1 MNYCHEERKLD
12 LKPAPQIILRQKKL
26 QKQQR
31 NCCLSLDVISYRA
44 LVTFTM
50 LLTIPSSLKPTPSN
64 IIQRRWNLTDW
75 SIYRQTAVV
84 IYFEDRTGNGKLVIC
99 HLSPFCPGASYIRDR
114 QGPVLVLCNQH
125 SLPQQFEQQQTAIA
139 ENTIKDNKNI
149 ELRQLG
155 HGSDSRAENLVM
167 TVLRA
172 FHYTEAPILHV
183 VSVTRA
189 RVSRTFKCLCNKPRF
204 PCSHF
209 QSVFSICEQIRFI
222 LGNKVD

>member
-139 ENTIKDNKNI
+139 ENTIKDNK
-149 ELRQLG
+149 EYRVETTRTRFRQ
-155 HGSDSRAENLVM
+155 SSRKPCDDSIACVS
-167 TVLRA
+167 
-172 FHYTEAPILHV
+172 LHWSTDLARG
-183 VSVTRA
+183 VSNA
-189 RVSRTFKCLCNKPRF
+189 RPRLSYFQMFMQQTSF
-204 PCSHF
+204 PLF
-209 QSVFSICEQIRFI
+209 AFSICLFD
-222 LGNKVD
+222 LWAN